1 MMGSARKW
9 VYVVGLGC
17 LGLPVQAADAPV
29 APSLADTE
37 ARSRSS
43 AENFKDQVLAMCLA
57 EAYRHDPAPSKDL
70 RATVELLGR
79 TAGYDP
85 RLVDEYVTPLVF
97 ADVQQDYFNP
107 VAETEVRGVPF
118 DLLKCLDLYHDPI
131 LDRVVKKLD
140 EAMSHQTADP
150 RSPGHGDG
158 R

>member
-43 AENFKDQVLAMCLA
+43 VENFKDQVLAMCLA

-70 RATVELLGR
+70 RAAVKLLGR

-85 RLVDEYVTPLVF
+85 RLVDEYVTPLV
-97 ADVQQDYFNP
+97 DPYVQRDYFNP
-107 VAETEVRGVPF
+107 LAESEVRGIRF
-118 DLLKCLDLYHDPI
+118 DFLKCLDLYHDPLMDLLI
-131 LDRVVKKLD
+131 RRLNGGSGHSEVLDKG
-140 EAMSHQTADP
+140 S
-150 RSPGHGDG
+150 
-158 R
+158 

>member
-17 LGLPVQAADAPV
+17 LGLPVQAADVPV

-70 RATVELLGR
+70 RAAVGLLGR

-85 RLVDEYVTPLVF
+85 RLVDEYVTPLVD

-107 VAETEVRGVPF
+107 VVETEVRGVRF

-131 LDRVVKKLD
+131 LDRLVKKL
-140 EAMSHQTADP
+140 EKETN
-150 RSPGHGDG
+150 HGGAKQIPHG
-158 R
+158 RVEGR